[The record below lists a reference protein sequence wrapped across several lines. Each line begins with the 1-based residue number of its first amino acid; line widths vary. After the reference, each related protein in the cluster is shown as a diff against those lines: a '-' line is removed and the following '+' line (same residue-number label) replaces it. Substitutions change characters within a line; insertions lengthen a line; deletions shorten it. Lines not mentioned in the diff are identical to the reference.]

1 MKGGGDMICSKC
13 GKEFHLKPDTKRWRI
28 KHGVPLDLCYFC
40 NMSIKMS
47 KEWPGYKEDNIC
59 VKCNKPFKLSKGL
72 FKIRNRRKLPLNIC
86 QSCTI
91 SNAQKIRHENYSDEE
106 KAANYQMLLKGL
118 KKYFADPEKRKHHSD
133 MTKTHFASLDK
144 HTMNKIIKKLK
155 NGRKRW
161 YETITDDQLK
171 EVAKKASEGR
181 KRYWRELSPEEYQR
195 ICQERRD
202 RYQKLSEEDKIKK
215 VLPMLMGRQNFGPT
229 EIDFDKILKSFGFIE
244 GINYSW
250 GYNTYPYIH
259 PKFYEI
265 LGKVNPITKSVLYP
279 YKDWDFIIYSKL
291 GNDIILDIDGSIH
304 ITDYKRMRNDGSY
317 FSNLDLMKYNDS
329 IRKYHIPP
337 KMDAYIMLCYNDKI
351 DESTEIISLQTEKRI
366 HWNEFINIILS
377 TSIPKKLFSECIKD
391 L

>member
-1 MKGGGDMICSKC
+1 MICSKC
-13 GKEFHLKPDTKRWRI
+13 GKEFHLKPDTKRWRT

-59 VKCNKPFKLSKGL
+59 MKCNKPFKLSKGL

-91 SNAQKIRHENYSDEE
+91 SNAQKNRQ
-106 KAANYQMLLKGL
+106 ANYTDDEKIIQCKRLHDGRD
-118 KKYFADPEKRKHHSD
+118 KYFSDPKNRKIHGDTVKKRFS
-133 MTKTHFASLDK
+133 
-144 HTMNKIIKKLK
+144 KISKLEMDNILRK
-155 NGRKRW
+155 LNEGRKRW
-161 YETITDDQLK
+161 YENITDAELK
-171 EVAKKASEGR
+171 ALSKKASDGE
-181 KRYWRELSPEEYQR
+181 KRYWRELSPEKYQR
-195 ICQERRD
+195 ICQDRRD
-202 RYQKLSEEDKIKK
+202 RYKKLSEEDKIKK

-229 EIDFDKILKSFGFIE
+229 EIAFDKILKSFGFIE

-265 LGKVNPITKSVLYP
+265 LGKVNPITQSVLYP

-337 KMDAYIMLCYNDKI
+337 KMDAYVMLCYNDKI

-366 HWNEFINIILS
+366 HWNEFINIIQS
-377 TSIPKKLFSECIKD
+377 TMIPKKLFNEFIKD